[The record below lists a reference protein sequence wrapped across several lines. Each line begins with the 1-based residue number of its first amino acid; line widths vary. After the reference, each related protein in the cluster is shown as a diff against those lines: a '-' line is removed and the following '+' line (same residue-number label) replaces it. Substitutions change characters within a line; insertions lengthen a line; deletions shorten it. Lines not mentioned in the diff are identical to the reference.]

1 MEKNNPRSDVD
12 SVTDVDSRTVN
23 NIIKQG
29 VAVVIYVA
37 GFG

>member
-12 SVTDVDSRTVN
+12 SVTDVDGRTVN
-23 NIIKQG
+23 NIVKQE